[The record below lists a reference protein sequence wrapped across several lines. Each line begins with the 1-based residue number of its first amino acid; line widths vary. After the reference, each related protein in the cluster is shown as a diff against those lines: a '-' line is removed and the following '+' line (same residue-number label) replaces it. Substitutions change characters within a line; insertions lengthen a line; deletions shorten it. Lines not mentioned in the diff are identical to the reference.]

1 MIKKTKTMTVREKL
15 LKVLKRNSKPLT
27 TKVLAAK
34 AGVNYNSARRELRF
48 LDSVFMADR
57 LTGLSSNINEARWV
71 RTKLT

>member
-34 AGVNYNSARRELRF
+34 AGVNYNSARRELTRIF
-48 LDSVFMADR
+48 DEN
-57 LTGLSSNINEARWV
+57 LSMFTHKIGNEAAWSFK
-71 RTKLT
+71 T